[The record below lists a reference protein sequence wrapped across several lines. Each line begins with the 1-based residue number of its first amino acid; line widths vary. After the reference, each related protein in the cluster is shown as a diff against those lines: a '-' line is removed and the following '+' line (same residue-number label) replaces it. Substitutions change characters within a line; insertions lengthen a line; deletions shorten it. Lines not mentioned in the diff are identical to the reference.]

1 VRIMSYGDNN
11 FDFYY
16 GVDYSYV
23 ENATTSQK
31 QAKSETVYT
40 LNEDPVFGPTDRSIT
55 KVPFKVNQSKLTEG
69 RLITLRYD
77 VNTQLCDQ
85 FQFGIKTTNDQRWHL
100 VSFNLLSDAQ
110 AMPALN
116 QSTRTS
122 R

>member
-1 VRIMSYGDNN
+1 M
-11 FDFYY
+11 
-16 GVDYSYV
+16 VDYSYV

-40 LNEDPVFGPTDRSIT
+40 LQEDPVFGPTDRSIT
-55 KVPFKVNQSKLTEG
+55 KVPFKINSSKLAEG

-85 FQFGIKTTNDQRWHL
+85 FQFGIKTTNDQQWHL